1 MTTKVIYT
9 QKAISNL
16 KQLDNNL
23 AKKIINKIAYYCSQ
37 ENFIKH
43 TKKLSN
49 FSTPTYRFRIGNY
62 RAIFEIGQN
71 NEIQILYIL
80 SIGHRK
86 EVYKR
91 L

>member
-16 KQLDNNL
+16 KQLDSNL
-23 AKKIINKIAYYCSQ
+23 AKTIINKIAYYCSQ

-62 RAIFEIGQN
+62 RAIFEIGQRH
-71 NEIQILYIL
+71 EIQILYIL
-80 SIGHRK
+80 SIGQSSDM
-86 EVYKR
+86 
-91 L
+91 